1 MSRGYTV
8 AEVMISLGLLGI
20 GASGVV
26 ALQKATQIGNNNARY
41 IATANAVALSWAER
55 LRAEALQWNAP
66 NGVDDLQTDTK
77 WLLLAAP
84 NNAAWFN
91 PATVLLDSNATAGS
105 PNADMLG
112 RDVDVP
118 KGSSFAD
125 DGTAAVFCTKMRLT
139 RLAVFP
145 DNAIR
150 NPNTSKIIRA
160 EIRVYWHRAGAP
172 VNCTPDPDPGGPDS
186 ARFGFVTLTTA
197 VFQNSVP

>member
-77 WLLLAAP
+77 WLLQAAP
-84 NNAAWFN
+84 NNPAWFN
-91 PATVLLDSNATAGS
+91 PATILPDSNATAGS

-112 RDVDVP
+112 GDVFTNDV
-118 KGSSFAD
+118 
-125 DGTAAVFCTKMRLT
+125 AAPVFCTKMRLT

-145 DNAIR
+145 DNANR